1 MSKKC
6 LKFDLLYLLKIIQVN
21 EWDTVAYVF
30 KAADN
35 NMVHKQVG
43 KKKDLTP

>member
-1 MSKKC
+1 M
-6 LKFDLLYLLKIIQVN
+6 KFYLLYLLKTIQVI

-30 KAADN
+30 KAAVIT
-35 NMVHKQVG
+35 MVHMQVS